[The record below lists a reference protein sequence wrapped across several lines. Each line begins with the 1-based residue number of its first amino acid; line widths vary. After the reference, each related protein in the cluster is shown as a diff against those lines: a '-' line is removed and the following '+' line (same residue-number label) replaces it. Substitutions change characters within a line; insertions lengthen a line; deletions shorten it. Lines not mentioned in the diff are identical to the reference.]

1 MDSDAKGHWENDARC
16 LAAACIFDFVI
27 SRPESDL
34 AGFVSGKK
42 KQQLGIWTLA
52 LFGKFTRA
60 VTQEGGALVEKRS
73 ERDLNLG
80 KHDII
85 DPRTTGKSR

>member
-1 MDSDAKGHWENDARC
+1 MGSDAKGHWENDARC

-42 KQQLGIWTLA
+42 KITWNLDSCFVWKVHQGSHTRGWGLD
-52 LFGKFTRA
+52 GKEIR
-60 VTQEGGALVEKRS
+60 
-73 ERDLNLG
+73 ERLEPG
-80 KHDII
+80 KA
-85 DPRTTGKSR
+85 